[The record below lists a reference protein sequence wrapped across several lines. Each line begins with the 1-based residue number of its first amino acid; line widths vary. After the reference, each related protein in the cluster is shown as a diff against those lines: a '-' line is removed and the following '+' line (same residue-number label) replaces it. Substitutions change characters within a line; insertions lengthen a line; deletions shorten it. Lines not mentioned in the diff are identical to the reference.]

1 MNFRLTIGRKIG
13 TGFGILLILTFIVFL
28 LTSQTLDNSREI
40 NNKINKTYNPS
51 IAALESLKGEIL
63 RTRMLITNW
72 AFVQSRED
80 TKEKQALKEITNHD
94 LPNILRL
101 IDTLS
106 INWST
111 EDRMQ
116 KQVVYNLLS
125 ELLVMYE
132 TVKATLPDMK
142 SYDVDINVFTIRDY
156 AEEGGQIDIK
166 ANLLIDE
173 LNKLITQQQ
182 MKTTLV
188 SKKMIQ
194 AFLRL
199 DNYIRNFGLALIF
212 LGILIAILTARSIT
226 KPVKE
231 LKNALTTL
239 GVGSFPKSRLRQTND
254 EVGEMAYATNNLIE
268 GLKRTANFSY
278 EVGKGNFDSP
288 FEPLGEEDVLG
299 HALIKMSK
307 ELKHNEMI
315 LEKKVFERTKQIE
328 EQNKELVRQT
338 EKIEKQNKRVVELY
352 KDVTDS
358 IRYAKR
364 LQESILPS
372 EKLIRSIFPNS
383 FVFYK
388 PKDIVSGDLF
398 FFKKIGKKTVFAAID
413 CTGHGVPGAF
423 MSLVSY
429 NSLNLAIRDT
439 QDLNAA
445 MILNDL
451 NKIATSAINNQQED
465 AAMRDS
471 MDISLCVF
479 DHSNLELQYAGAY
492 NPICIIR
499 NNELHIIKGDKISIG
514 SENKK
519 DKNYEN
525 HVMQMIK
532 DDFIYL
538 FSDGYIDQFGGQK
551 GKKLMLNAFKSLLL
565 EAYTIKPEEQTDF
578 FNSNLFK
585 WRDGREQV
593 DDILVLGIKI

>member
-1 MNFRLTIGRKIG
+1 MNFRFTIGKKIG
-13 TGFGILLILTFIVFL
+13 TGFGVLLVFTFVVFL
-28 LTSQTLDNSREI
+28 LTNKTLDRSREI
-40 NNKINKTYNPS
+40 NRKINKTYNPS
-51 IAALESLKGEIL
+51 IAALENLKGEVL

-80 TKEKQALKEITNHD
+80 TQEKITLQNITRNQ
-94 LPNILRL
+94 LPQVRNL

-106 INWST
+106 LNWDV
-111 EDRMQ
+111 EDRAQ
-116 KQVVYNLLS
+116 KIIIYRQLD

-132 TVKATLPDMK
+132 IVKQTLPDMR
-142 SYDVDINVFTIRDY
+142 SYDVDMNVFTIRDY

-166 ANLLIDE
+166 SKQLLDQ
-173 LNKLITQQQ
+173 LNILIYKQQE
-182 MKTTLV
+182 KTTFV
-188 SKKMIQ
+188 SKKMIEYFQ
-194 AFLRL
+194 KL
-199 DNYIRNFGLALIF
+199 DNYIRNFGIL
-212 LGILIAILTARSIT
+212 LIALGVIIAMLTVRSIVR
-226 KPVKE
+226 PVKE
-231 LKNALTTL
+231 LKKALTTL
-239 GVGSFPKSRLRQTND
+239 GRGSFPLKELKQTND
-254 EVGEMAYATNNLIE
+254 EVGEMAVATNNLIA
-268 GLKRTANFSY
+268 GLKRTTNFSHQ
-278 EVGKGNFDSP
+278 VGKGNFDSP

-299 HALIKMSK
+299 HALIKMSQD
-307 ELKHNEMI
+307 LKQNEMV

-364 LQESILPS
+364 LQESILPP
-372 EKLIRSIFPNS
+372 EKFIRSIFPES

-388 PKDIVSGDLF
+388 PKDIVSGDLY
-398 FFKKIGKKTVFAAID
+398 FFKTVESKTVFAAID

-429 NSLNLAIRDT
+429 NSLSLAIRDI
-439 QDLNAA
+439 QHLNASL
-445 MILNDL
+445 ILNEL
-451 NKIATSAINNQQED
+451 NKIATTAINNQQED

-479 DHSNLELQYAGAY
+479 DHNTLELQYSGAY

-499 NNELHIIKGDKISIG
+499 DKETHIIKGDKISIG
-514 SENKK
+514 SAGSINKEYK
-519 DKNYEN
+519 N
-525 HVMQMIK
+525 HVVQLLK
-532 DDFIYL
+532 NDFVYL

-551 GKKLMLNAFKSLLL
+551 GKKLMLNSFKTLLL
-565 EAYTIKPEEQTDF
+565 EAHTMPSHEQADF

-593 DDILVLGIKI
+593 DDILVLGIKV

>member
-1 MNFRLTIGRKIG
+1 MNFKFTIGRKIG
-13 TGFGILLILTFIVFL
+13 TGFGILLLLTFIVFL
-28 LTSQTLDNSREI
+28 LTGQTLDRSREI
-40 NNKINKTYNPS
+40 NRKINKTYNPS

-80 TKEKQALKEITNHD
+80 TQEKITLQNITGKELPKIRNH
-94 LPNILRL
+94 

-106 INWST
+106 LGWET
-111 EDRMQ
+111 EDRAQ
-116 KQVVYNLLS
+116 KILVYKQLD
-125 ELLVMYE
+125 ELLIMYQ
-132 TVKATLPDMK
+132 TVKNTLPDMR
-142 SYDVDINVFTIRDY
+142 SYDLDMNVFTIRDY

-166 ANLLIDE
+166 AKQLIAE
-173 LNKLITQQQ
+173 LNILIGNQQQ
-182 MKTTLV
+182 KTTLV
-188 SKKMIQ
+188 SKKMIE
-194 AFLRL
+194 AFQNLE
-199 DNYIRNFGLALIF
+199 NYIRNFGVLLIIM
-212 LGILIAILTARSIT
+212 GIVIAILTVSSIVN
-226 KPVKE
+226 PIKE
-231 LKNALTTL
+231 LKNTLITL
-239 GVGSFPKSRLRQTND
+239 GKGSFPSKNMKPSND
-254 EVGEMAYATNNLIE
+254 EVGQMALATNNLIE
-268 GLKRTANFSY
+268 GLKRTTNFSY

-288 FEPLGEEDVLG
+288 FEPLGEEDILG
-299 HALIKMSK
+299 HALIKMSQ
-307 ELKHNEMI
+307 ELKQNEMV

-364 LQESILPS
+364 LQESILPP
-372 EKLIRSIFPNS
+372 ENFIRSIFPKS

-388 PKDIVSGDLF
+388 PKDIVSGDLY
-398 FFKKIGKKTVFAAID
+398 FFKKIGEKTVFAAVD

-429 NSLNLAIRDT
+429 NSLSLAIRDS

-445 MILNDL
+445 IILNDL

-479 DHSNLELQYAGAY
+479 DHNTLELQFAGAY

-499 NNELHIIKGDKISIG
+499 NKEPHIIKGDKISIG
-514 SENKK
+514 SANKIEK
-519 DKNYEN
+519 AYKN
-525 HVMQMIK
+525 HTIQLIK
-532 DDFIYL
+532 EDCIYL
-538 FSDGYIDQFGGQK
+538 FSDGYLDQFGGQR
-551 GKKLMLNAFKSLLL
+551 GKKLMLNSFKTLLV
-565 EAYTIKPEEQTDF
+565 EAHTLKTEEQADF